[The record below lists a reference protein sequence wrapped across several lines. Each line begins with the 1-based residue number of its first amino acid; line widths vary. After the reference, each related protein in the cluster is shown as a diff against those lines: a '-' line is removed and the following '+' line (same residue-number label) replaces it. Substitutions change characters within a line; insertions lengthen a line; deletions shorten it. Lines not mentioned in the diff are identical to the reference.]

1 MPFTPYGLSD
11 IVSIIAAAYAAVAN
25 RAANTGS
32 GSQLGPS
39 FRANAYAAALLQ
51 NETLYIQAFAR
62 LSTMVDPLPN
72 GQPNPDVDS
81 FMDAFYPGPGSFR
94 QGPSAAFLYVTF
106 SIPAALGQDYT
117 IPVGYIVGAP
127 GGPQYTVVVNGNGY
141 NAETNGYV
149 IPAGQKTVAALAQCN
164 VTGSIGNAQVGTIT
178 QVIAGPNNA
187 PPNPTLSVTNAAT
200 ASTAGLD
207 PEFGNVLKQRFAL
220 YISGGGEGAPN
231 SILAAVGAFQNGLTY
246 SYADYVKAVSGNPW
260 TFTPNTPSWFTI
272 CVDIAGAPGTI
283 TTSQLAAIQA
293 YLLFAYRPAGA
304 YFAVA
309 PPTPLVVSGA
319 GTILFAPGANQAAV
333 TAAVNA
339 AFTTFVNNLGLDPF
353 GNPKTCSMMG
363 VYVALSM
370 VPGVQEIQ
378 GLQLNG
384 GGADVTADFGSILAA
399 GTAAFAA

>member
-11 IVSIIAAAYAAVAN
+11 IVNIIAAAYAAVAN
-25 RAANTGS
+25 RAANTGM

-39 FRANAYAAALLQ
+39 FRANAMAAALLQ

-62 LSTMVDPLPN
+62 LSTMQDPLPN
-72 GQPNPDVDS
+72 GQPNPDIDS

-94 QGPSAAFLYVTF
+94 QGPSAAFLYATF
-106 SIPAALGQDYT
+106 SIPQALAADYT
-117 IPVGYIVGAP
+117 IPVGYVVGAA
-127 GGPQYTVVVNGNGY
+127 GGPQYTVVVNGTGFD
-141 NAETNGYV
+141 AETGGYV
-149 IPAGQKTVAALAQCN
+149 IPAGQTSVAALVQCN

-178 QVIAGPNNA
+178 QVISGPNGA
-187 PPNPTLSVTNAAT
+187 PPNPTLSVTNSST

-207 PEFGNVLKQRFAL
+207 PEFGNLLKQRFAL
-220 YISGGGEGAPN
+220 YISGGGEGTPN
-231 SILAAVGAFQNGLTY
+231 SIIAAVGGFQNGLTVG
-246 SYADYVKAVSGNPW
+246 YADYVKAVSGSPW
-260 TFTPNTPSWFTI
+260 TFTPATPSWFTV

-293 YLLFAYRPAGA
+293 YLINDYRPAGA

-319 GTILFAPGANQAAV
+319 GTILFAPGANQAAA

-339 AFTTFVNNLGLDPF
+339 AFTSFVNNIGLDPF
-353 GNPKTCSMMG
+353 GNPKTCSLMG

-378 GLQLNG
+378 ALQLNG
-384 GGADVTADFGSILAA
+384 GNVDVTADFGQILAA